1 MKRREKIKMSEA
13 IKNRYEFMILFDVE
27 NGNPNGDPD
36 AGNLPRIDP
45 ESGYGLVTDVCLKR
59 KIRNYVELVKESE
72 PGYRIYVKEGVPL
85 NRSDNEA
92 YQSIGV
98 TDKSVKEAKKKDPD
112 IDLKIRNYMC
122 DNFFDIRTFGAVMT
136 RFVKAAL
143 NCGQVRGPVQLGF
156 AKSIDPVISQEV
168 TITRVAIT
176 TEKDAEEKKTE
187 IGRKSIIPYALYRT
201 EGYVSANLARK
212 VTGFSEEDLELLW
225 QAIINMFENDH
236 SAARGNMAVRELIV
250 FKHDSELGNCPAYK
264 LFDAVD
270 VHRKEGVICARKYSD
285 YEVTLHT
292 EKIPDSVEVMRKI

>member
-1 MKRREKIKMSEA
+1 MSEA

-59 KIRNYVELVKESE
+59 KIRNNVVLVKESE

-136 RFVKAAL
+136 TFVKAAL

-168 TITRVAIT
+168 TITRVAIS

-212 VTGFSEEDLELLW
+212 VTGFSEDDLELLW

>member
-136 RFVKAAL
+136 TFVKAAL

-270 VHRKEGVICARKYSD
+270 VHRKDGVICARKYSD

>member
-1 MKRREKIKMSEA
+1 MKRREKSKMSEA

-136 RFVKAAL
+136 TFVKAAL

-168 TITRVAIT
+168 TITRVAIS

-212 VTGFSEEDLELLW
+212 VSGFSEEDLELLW